1 MRITIYAEGPV
12 KIYTNQEEAEK
23 ELKGKDGVI
32 ITIEGDLQAITIK
45 PSSTKHEVDCDTYS
59 MEGLSDEILGPD
71 TDYPISIVLDQMF
84 RGFSDTLDREL
95 PRNVS
100 INEILGKGLER
111 PVRVGRIIKWPAHDD
126 YDVFKIV
133 EKLAVEGRKVIFFTG
148 DKRLARQ
155 TAALG
160 KDNIVVEYLP
170 PNEFPGK
177 EALIRKIISST
188 MTLVKS

>member
-1 MRITIYAEGPV
+1 LRITIYAEGPV
-12 KIYTNQEEAEK
+12 KIYTNQEKAEK

-32 ITIEGDLQAITIK
+32 ITIEGDLLAITIK
-45 PSSTKHEVDCDTYS
+45 PSTIKQEAGQETYT

-71 TDYPISIVLDQMF
+71 TDYPVSIVLDQMF
-84 RGFSDTLDREL
+84 RGFSDILDREL

-100 INEILGKGLER
+100 INEILGKGLEK
-111 PVRVGRIIKWPAHDD
+111 PVKVGRIIKWPAHDD

-133 EKLAVEGRKVIFFTG
+133 EKLAEEGRKVIFFTG

-160 KDNIVVEYLP
+160 KDNIIVEYLP

-177 EALIRKIISST
+177 ESLIRKIISST
-188 MTLVKS
+188 TTIIKS

>member
-12 KIYTNQEEAEK
+12 KIYTNQEKAEK
-23 ELKGKDGVI
+23 ELEGKDGVI
-32 ITIEGDLQAITIK
+32 ITIEGDLLAITIK
-45 PSSTKHEVDCDTYS
+45 PSTIKQEAGQETYT

-71 TDYPISIVLDQMF
+71 TDYPVSIVLDQMF
-84 RGFSDTLDREL
+84 RGFSDILDREL

-100 INEILGKGLER
+100 INEILGKGLEK
-111 PVRVGRIIKWPAHDD
+111 PVKVGRIIKWPAHDD

-133 EKLAVEGRKVIFFTG
+133 EKLAEEGRKVIFFTG

-160 KDNIVVEYLP
+160 KDNIIVEYLP

-177 EALIRKIISST
+177 ESIIRKIISST
-188 MTLVKS
+188 TTIIKS